1 MSQLNIDTFNEILFK
16 ALKDDSPKG
25 KLELLKAELEMA
37 FMMHIDC
44 MSKVIDDLN
53 HGRKYQ
59 SDLEKVNATN
69 HSCECLVKQIEEI
82 EKNHPELKN
91 ERSYQQ
97 TGSHCGIL
105 D

>member
-44 MSKVIDDLN
+44 MSKVIEDLN
-53 HGRKYQ
+53 NGRRYQ
-59 SDLEKVNATN
+59 SNLEKVNASN
-69 HSCECLVKQIEEI
+69 HACECLVKQIDEI
-82 EKNHPELKN
+82 LAEHPELKDQNDGKEN
-91 ERSYQQ
+91 EN
-97 TGSHCGIL
+97 
-105 D
+105 